1 MNKLLP
7 LILCPLITY
16 GASSEDITSTPKTHG
31 VKRDRSEYATDLQYP
46 TAPQAIARPKPIVPR
61 LAIPDVS
68 ELNIS
73 MASLAISEPSGSPYG
88 FRGRVADAMQ
98 RGVFERIIFKAITD
112 KK

>member
-16 GASSEDITSTPKTHG
+16 GASSEDVTTPSKTQG
-31 VKRDRSEYATDLQYP
+31 VKRDRTEYASDLHYP
-46 TAPQAIARPKPIVPR
+46 TTIQAVSRPKPIIPR
-61 LAIPDVS
+61 LAIPDIN
-68 ELNIS
+68 ELSTS

-88 FRGRVADAMQ
+88 FRGRAVDSMP
-98 RGVFERIIFKAITD
+98 RGIFERAIFKAITD